1 MRRFQAPPTS
11 TIGKQSGVLGVNRPL
26 RPARARSLRA
36 PGDMIDD
43 GSVGE
48 PGPGWPVARRSRAA
62 LGTPVT
68 TRYRHPDHG
77 T

>member
-1 MRRFQAPPTS
+1 
-11 TIGKQSGVLGVNRPL
+11 
-26 RPARARSLRA
+26 
-36 PGDMIDD
+36 MIDD

-62 LGTPVT
+62 LGTPAT